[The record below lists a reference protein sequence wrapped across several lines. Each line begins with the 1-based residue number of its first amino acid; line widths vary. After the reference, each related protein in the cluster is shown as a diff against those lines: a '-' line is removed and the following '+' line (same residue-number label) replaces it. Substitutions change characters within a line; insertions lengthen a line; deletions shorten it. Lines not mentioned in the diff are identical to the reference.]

1 MKNYKIFLCQL
12 LFAVIAF
19 ASCSKEKDIVPNDP
33 RYTTAEAFKHMAS
46 DPDKMLNI
54 LDSAVIVG
62 NIKWEKAELYKA
74 NCYSMT
80 SKVDTALT
88 IVNRLLDKK
97 LYGNDEELY
106 ADLLIAKVQIASN
119 MNDIPMI
126 IKSAE
131 EASKTCKEMGDK
143 YGDKYNYYAT
153 DMANI
158 LGYYMVKMGD
168 EEEGFNILDE
178 TTNEIKDC
186 DSYYSLQVLVNC
198 HRRKINAL
206 FEIDD
211 FEMIPKLC
219 DEILFRI
226 DEFIASTKDTDNLK
240 PILEDFADHSRASF
254 LSKKANAFIKL
265 GDKSKAKETL
275 DKYLETNWSKNPL
288 SNYQIIETYLDLD
301 MYKEFNQAI
310 DILNIDLEGKPLT
323 SSNIFVEKAKADMA
337 RKQGDLE
344 KSIDLYK
351 DVIEKT
357 KKLNKQDYKVV
368 LARTLAVYEVNEA
381 NQKAYNSEMKVLKL
395 RIWIILISVILFVF
409 TSWTIEKV
417 LKKRRNKEITETIIE
432 KHKVDETTDNQLEAS
447 SNSQDDEKST
457 QQMATLYAKI
467 VDVMGNKKP
476 YTDPEF
482 DIIHLAAL
490 IGTNKSYISR
500 TINKIEGKNF
510 RTWLSEYRNNI
521 VINCICANSDISIND
536 LCEIAGYA
544 NRETLSRHFKSINGI
559 TLSEFKDQLKKS

>member
-19 ASCSKEKDIVPNDP
+19 ASCSKEKDIVTNDP
-33 RYTTAEAFKHMAS
+33 RYTANEAFKYIIS

-54 LDSAVIVG
+54 IDSAVIVG
-62 NIKWEKAELYKA
+62 NIKWANAELCKA

-97 LYGNDEELY
+97 LYGDDEELH
-106 ADLLIAKVQIASN
+106 ANLLIAKVQIATN
-119 MNDIPMI
+119 MNNIPLV

-131 EASKTCKEMGDK
+131 EAAKKCKEVGGKFD
-143 YGDKYNYYAT
+143 YYAT

-158 LGYYMVKMGD
+158 LGFYMVKIGD
-168 EEEGFNILDE
+168 EEAGFNLLDE
-178 TTNEIKDC
+178 TINEIKTC
-186 DSYYSLQVLVNC
+186 DSYYTLQVLVNC
-198 HRRKINAL
+198 YRRKINAL
-206 FEIDD
+206 FELDN
-211 FEMIPKLC
+211 FEMIPELC
-219 DEILFRI
+219 DGILLKI
-226 DEFIASTKDTDNLK
+226 DEFIDSPQNTDDIK
-240 PILEDFADHSRASF
+240 GIIESFSDHSRGSF
-254 LSKKANAFIKL
+254 LSKKAHSLVEI
-265 GDKSKAKETL
+265 GDKTKAKETL
-275 DKYLETNWSKNPL
+275 DKCLETEWSKDPY
-288 SNYQIIETYLDLD
+288 SNYQIINTYLGLD
-301 MYKEFNQAI
+301 MYEEYNRAI
-310 DILNIDLEGKPLT
+310 DILDKDLEGKPL
-323 SSNIFVEKAKADMA
+323 SSRNIIVEKVKAEMA
-337 RKQGDLE
+337 RKQGDHE
-344 KSIDLYK
+344 KSIEIYK
-351 DVIEKT
+351 DVFEKQ
-357 KKLNKQDYKVV
+357 KKLNQQDYKTE
-368 LARTLAVYEVNEA
+368 LARSLAVFEVNEA

-409 TSWTIEKV
+409 TSWTIEK
-417 LKKRRNKEITETIIE
+417 LIKNRRNKKITETIID

-447 SNSQDDEKST
+447 SNSQDDEKSI

-521 VINCICANSDISIND
+521 VINCICANSDISIAD

-544 NRETLSRHFKSINGI
+544 NRETLSRHFRSINGI